1 MRLLKCPKCGEMFSD
16 TYKTCPFCQEDE
28 ERHSSKPVK
37 SAGRRT
43 GGGRAKP
50 KVGGGVVI
58 VCLVLV
64 LGLAA
69 YTIFGNQ
76 ITAFFTG
83 EKDAPTPE
91 PAVLTMN
98 KTSVELTVGS
108 SFALTVSG
116 ADKVTFSSSDEAVAT
131 VSANGTVQAVSTG
144 SAVITAS
151 AADTTATCRVAV
163 TAAVDQPTDPV
174 TPDTPSKSLTLR
186 SIFQDEGTSIGEEF
200 SIAPG
205 QEVPMVVDGTD
216 SVVTW
221 KIDDSSV
228 ATISVDGVVT
238 GVSSDA
244 SKFTTMTATVDGQ
257 TLSCNVRGG
266 GGTN

>member
-37 SAGRRT
+37 SAGHRT

-91 PAVLTMN
+91 PTVLTMN

-174 TPDTPSKSLTLR
+174 TPDTPSDLAIYSVY
-186 SIFQDEGTSIGEEF
+186 G
-200 SIAPG
+200 
-205 QEVPMVVDGTD
+205 D
-216 SVVTW
+216 SVVTDVTIKAGEEALMEVQGTDSTATW
-221 KIDDSSV
+221 SIEDSSIATVDSSGMVKGV
-228 ATISVDGVVT
+228 ASGE
-238 GVSSDA
+238 
-244 SKFTTMTATVDGQ
+244 TTLTATVDGQ
-257 TLSCNVRGG
+257 TLTCKVRV
-266 GGTN
+266 N

>member
-91 PAVLTMN
+91 SAVLTMN

-116 ADKVTFSSSDEAVAT
+116 ADKVAFSSSDEAVAT

-163 TAAVDQPTDPV
+163 TAAVDQP
-174 TPDTPSKSLTLR
+174 DTPTGKDLSLKAFDSEVTE
-186 SIFQDEGTSIGEEF
+186 QF
-200 SIAPG
+200 SFYVG
-205 QEVPMVVDGTD
+205 DTVPLEVDGTD
-216 SVVTW
+216 ATVTW
-221 KIDDSSV
+221 SSSDSQIV
-228 ATISVDGVVT
+228 TVDASGVVT
-238 GVSSDA
+238 AVSSGKANITA
-244 SKFTTMTATVDGQ
+244 SVEGQ
-257 TLSCNVRGG
+257 TLTIEVLVW
-266 GGTN
+266 